1 MKRVCLPLVLLLAA
15 CAGPSQDPPPAGPAP
30 RAEAPPAPPRSL
42 DQLRQ
47 DAARALAEQR
57 IYAPAG
63 DNAIEAYLAL
73 RDQSPDARDLDLALL
88 ELLPYAVIA
97 SEQATAR
104 ADLDEA
110 RRLLVLIER
119 ADPAA
124 PSLARLRDG
133 LARAEVRRREAAA
146 QDAAEQ
152 DADAQ
157 AAAALSQAQAAIE
170 PVAVPEAAA
179 APASPAVAGASPPA
193 TTPASADAPPAPPSP
208 DPAAPPATTAAAAS
222 PAPPV
227 VPSAPAP
234 APVALQLLSA
244 PPPRYPPLALRRRI
258 EGDVTVIFTVRTDG
272 SVDAARVAS
281 AQPPGLF
288 EDAALEAVRRWRFAP
303 VARPIETRQVL
314 NFRLPGR
321 AGT

>member
-1 MKRVCLPLVLLLAA
+1 MTRVCLPFLLLLAA

-30 RAEAPPAPPRSL
+30 RAEAAPPRSL

-97 SEQATAR
+97 SEQAVAR
-104 ADLDEA
+104 ADLEEA
-110 RRLLVLIER
+110 RRLLALIER
-119 ADPAA
+119 VDPAA

-133 LARAEVRRREAAA
+133 LVRAEARLRDAAA
-146 QDAAEQ
+146 QEAAER
-152 DADAQ
+152 
-157 AAAALSQAQAAIE
+157 AAAASALAQAE
-170 PVAVPEAAA
+170 
-179 APASPAVAGASPPA
+179 
-193 TTPASADAPPAPPSP
+193 ADATPE
-208 DPAAPPATTAAAAS
+208 DAAPPATPPAPATTVASPAATAAAAS
-222 PAPPV
+222 EMPPPAEPRDPLPAPGATATPAS
-227 VPSAPAP
+227 PAPAAANPPAP

-258 EGDVTVIFTVRTDG
+258 EGDVTVVFTVRTDG
-272 SVDAARVAS
+272 SVDAPRVAS
-281 AQPPGLF
+281 AQPAGLF
-288 EDAALEAVRRWRFAP
+288 EDAALDAVRRWRFAP
-303 VARPIETRQVL
+303 VPRPVETRQVL

-321 AGT
+321 GGA